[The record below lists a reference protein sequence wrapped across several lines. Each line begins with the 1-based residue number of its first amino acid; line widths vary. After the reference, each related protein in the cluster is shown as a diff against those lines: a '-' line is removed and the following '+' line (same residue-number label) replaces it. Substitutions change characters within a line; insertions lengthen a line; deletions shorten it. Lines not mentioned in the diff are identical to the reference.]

1 MGNNFLMVF
10 IFLLLMAMIGAVAYR
25 SFKKKQ
31 EVSLPDNTDD
41 LQLERGLVALEKAI
55 DQYRKQVVS
64 FFLEE
69 KRIEQGVEESRMAS
83 LWDKYGHVVVFP
95 VFSPLVEFG
104 KEHLNDGVFL
114 KSVQKWLEL
123 KGVNLVKNGSKTQ
136 IIKDFVSNEA
146 KNEAE
151 TTWNDFMKS
160 INL

>member
-1 MGNNFLMVF
+1 MENIFLMIFVF
-10 IFLLLMAMIGAVAYR
+10 LFLIVVIGAVAYR
-25 SFKKKQ
+25 GFKKTQ

-55 DQYRKQVVS
+55 NQYRKQVVS

-95 VFSPLVEFG
+95 VFSPLVEFE

-123 KGVNLVKNGSKTQ
+123 KGVNFVGNGSKTQ
-136 IIKDFVSNEA
+136 IVKDFVSNEA
-146 KNEAE
+146 KTEAE
-151 TTWNDFMKS
+151 SIWNDFMKS
-160 INL
+160 RNL